1 MATVSPSAAHPFRR
15 APGEVAWRCACGMS
29 RNAAVHRS
37 AAPPVRPAPPA
48 PIAAVTVP
56 TSHLPAG
63 EPVLTTEVVGTD
75 FGLPLVR
82 PAKARGGGRV
92 RVVRSHCRA
101 HGGVVVWFTDGT
113 KTPPLHGRT
122 VWIVAEPDADAHE
135 PTRVPA

>member
-1 MATVSPSAAHPFRR
+1 MTTVPTSAHPFSR
-15 APGEVAWRCACGMS
+15 AVGDAAWRCVCGKS
-29 RNAAVHRS
+29 RNAAVHRGGVN
-37 AAPPVRPAPPA
+37 PIRPAVPSPETT
-48 PIAAVTVP
+48 VTVP

-63 EPVLTTEVVGTD
+63 EPVLTTDVVGTD

-82 PAKARGGGRV
+82 PTRTRQGSRV

-122 VWIVAEPDADAHE
+122 TWIVAGTEPDAHPPA
-135 PTRVPA
+135 RVVA

>member
-1 MATVSPSAAHPFRR
+1 MTTVPPSAHPFRR
-15 APGEVAWRCACGMS
+15 GGGAAWRCACGRS
-29 RNAAVHRS
+29 RSAAVHRGG
-37 AAPPVRPAPPA
+37 AGPARPPA
-48 PIAAVTVP
+48 PAVTVP

-63 EPVLTTEVVGTD
+63 EPVLTTDVVGTD

-82 PAKARGGGRV
+82 PTRVREGSRV

-122 VWIVAEPDADAHE
+122 AWIVAGPERDGRGPA
-135 PTRVPA
+135 RVPA